1 MVYGFVVGE
10 QGIQSQGLRHRMK
23 YGSSQDL
30 GPFGGI
36 DCNTRPS
43 SSLAQEYL
51 PRLKLE
57 P

>member
-1 MVYGFVVGE
+1 MVCGFVVGV
-10 QGIQSQGLRHRMK
+10 QGIRGQGLRHRMK

-43 SSLAQEYL
+43 SNLAQAYL